1 MIIHRG
7 ISLRALAVAC
17 VWLAAGVCA
26 AVPASVSDADMQRV
40 YDQAK
45 SPHKFGVVL
54 QPSNKDELLD
64 CPNVF
69 RCGDKW
75 YMLYVSIK
83 EKVGYETNLAESDD
97 LLAWKP
103 LGKVLPFAKA
113 GWDKWQADGSLALV
127 DPAWDGS
134 AELHPYDGKYWLSY
148 FGGSKQGYETDPLSL
163 GLAWTK
169 TPNEPR
175 PWTRLAENPVLSPTQ
190 PDARPFERAT
200 LYKSHILWD
209 KSETLGYPF
218 VMYYNGKQ
226 QGRGIERIGMA
237 VSKDMVHWT
246 RYGDGPVIDNGSGI
260 SGDPQIVRMGDLWVM
275 FYFGAFWQPGAF
287 DTFAC
292 SHDLVHWTK
301 WTGEH
306 LIASSEPWDKTFA
319 HKPWIL
325 KHDGVVYHF
334 YCAVGTAGR
343 VVALATSRD
352 MRRVAASLKPANLR
366 CEDAVDPLGVDVDHP
381 RLSWTVES
389 DVRGARQTSYEIL
402 AASTA
407 AALADDDG
415 DLWASGKVASDETLR
430 IAYAGQPLVSSQQV
444 FWKVRTWDQE
454 GRRSE
459 WSVPATFTMGLVGK
473 DAWQAKWIVAP
484 WTGESLLLRREFDVK
499 PGLKRAIAHVCGL
512 GQFEMS
518 INGKKSG
525 KGVLAPGW
533 SKYNRTALYE
543 THDITPLL
551 ADGPNAVGLA
561 LGDGMFTVERR
572 NRFSKFQGTFG
583 PQRAIVQIE
592 LEYDDGTHESMVTD
606 ESWRVHLG
614 PVTYNDIY
622 GGEDYDARRAQSG
635 WDRPK
640 FDDAGWENAVELVRP
655 SGQLRGLTASAP
667 PLGEIESIQPI
678 AVNKLSATRDV
689 VDLGQNAS
697 YMPRIHVSGPA
708 GSTVRLTHAEVV
720 HEDGSI
726 DRDTCGGNRGPAYW
740 QYTKATDDLESWFP
754 QFFYAGCRYLQVD
767 KMPAEPGGD
776 LPQIDQLEGVVVHS
790 TAEPTGDFKCSN
802 ELLNRIRTLVRW
814 AQRSNMVSVLTDCPH
829 REKLGWLE
837 QYHLNGP
844 AIRYEFDVNRIFTKG
859 MRDMADSQTAD
870 GLVPNIAPEYTVFPG
885 TFRAAAEWGC
895 SLILVPWQ
903 QYQFTGDT
911 ALLRDYYGAMQK
923 YMQYLASKADGH
935 ILSEGLGD
943 WYDLGPADRPGFAQ
957 LTPPPVTA
965 TAFYYHDARIMSQIA
980 KLLGKDGDAAKYA
993 RLAEEIRAAWL
1004 AEFRHAESGTYAT
1017 NSQCSNAI
1025 ALVMDLAEPQDRA
1038 QALASL
1044 VKDVRDRGNAMTAGD
1059 VGFRY
1064 LLQALA
1070 QGGQSDLIYAMI
1082 NQDER
1087 PGYGYQLKQG
1097 ATSLTEAWDANHH
1110 ASHNHFMLGHITE
1123 WFYKDVVG
1131 IDSDPAGPGFKKIII
1146 RPTPVGDLKWA
1157 EATYKSVRGPISVRW
1172 DRTGDQFQ
1180 LAVTIPAN
1188 TTATVYVPAAVGT
1201 NVTENGASASDS
1213 PGVSFVRREG
1223 DRSIYTL
1230 ESGSFRF
1237 ESRL

>member
-1 MIIHRG
+1 MTICHNTLCR
-7 ISLRALAVAC
+7 ISAVAC
-17 VWLAAGVCA
+17 LWFAANVCA
-26 AVPASVSDADMQRV
+26 AAPASVSDADMQRV
-40 YDQAK
+40 YELAK
-45 SPHKFGVVL
+45 TPYKYGIVL
-54 QPSNKDELLD
+54 QPGSKNELFD

-69 RCGDKW
+69 RFGDKW

-83 EKVGYETNLAESDD
+83 DKLGYETNLAESDD
-97 LLAWKP
+97 LLSWTP
-103 LGKVLPFAKA
+103 LGKVLPFAA
-113 GWDKWQADGSLALV
+113 TGWDKWQADGSLALV
-127 DPAWDGS
+127 DPTWNGS

-169 TPNEPR
+169 TPSEPR
-175 PWTRLAENPVLSPTQ
+175 PWTRLKENPVLSPTQ
-190 PDARPFERAT
+190 ADARPFERAT

-237 VSKDMVHWT
+237 VSKDMVHWS
-246 RYGDGPVIDNGSGI
+246 RYGDGPVVDNGSGI

-301 WTGEH
+301 WQGEH

-325 KHDGVVYHF
+325 KRDGVVYHF

-343 VVALATSRD
+343 VIALATSRD
-352 MRRVAASLKPANLR
+352 LRKAAALKPANLR
-366 CEDAVDPLGVDVDHP
+366 CEDAVDPLGVDVEHP

-389 DVRGARQTSYEIL
+389 EVRGARQTAYEIL
-402 AASTA
+402 AVSS
-407 AALADDDG
+407 ADAIARSDG
-415 DLWASGKVASDETLR
+415 DLWASGKVVSDETLR
-430 IAYAGQPLVSSQQV
+430 IPYAGKPLVSSQQV

-454 GRRSE
+454 GKPSA
-459 WSVPATFTMGLVGK
+459 WSPPSTFTMGLLGK
-473 DAWQAKWIVAP
+473 NGWRAKWIVAP
-484 WTGESLLLRREFDVK
+484 WTCESLLLRLEFNVN

-518 INGKKSG
+518 INGQKSG
-525 KGVLAPGW
+525 QEVLAPGW
-533 SKYNRTALYE
+533 TKYNRTVLYE
-543 THDITPLL
+543 THDVTPLV
-551 ADGPNAVGLA
+551 AEGRNAVGLT
-561 LGDGMFTVERR
+561 LGDGMYTTERR

-592 LEYDDGTHESMVTD
+592 LEYDDGTHETVVTD
-606 ESWRVHLG
+606 ESWRVHPG

-622 GGEDYDARRAQSG
+622 GGEDYDARRAERG
-635 WDRPK
+635 WDQPK

-655 SGQLRGLTASAP
+655 SGKLRGLTASAP

-678 AVNKLSATRDV
+678 AVNKLSDTRDV

-697 YMPRIHVSGPA
+697 YMPRIRVSGPA

-720 HEDGSI
+720 HKDGTI
-726 DRDTCGGNRGPAYW
+726 NRDTCGGNRGPAYW
-740 QYTKATDDLESWFP
+740 QYTKATDDPETWFP

-767 KMPAEPGGD
+767 KFPAEPNGD
-776 LPQIDQLEGVVVHS
+776 LPQLDELQGVVVHS
-790 TAEPTGDFKCSN
+790 TAEPIGDFKCSN

-844 AIRYEFDVNRIFTKG
+844 AIRYEFDVTRIFNKG
-859 MRDMADSQTAD
+859 MRDMADSQTRE
-870 GLVPNIAPEYTVFPG
+870 GLIPNIAPEYTVFPG

-903 QYQFTGDT
+903 QYQFTGDR
-911 ALLRDYYGAMQK
+911 ALMSEYYEPMEK
-923 YMQYLASKADGH
+923 YMKYLASKAHDH
-935 ILSEGLGD
+935 ILEEGLGD

-957 LTPPPVTA
+957 LTLPPVTA
-965 TAFYYHDARIMSQIA
+965 TAFYYYDAHLMSKIA
-980 KLLGKDGDAAKYA
+980 TLLGKDEDARDYAK
-993 RLAEEIRAAWL
+993 LAEDIRAAWL
-1004 AEFRHAESGTYAT
+1004 AKFRHEQEGTYAS
-1017 NSQCSNAI
+1017 NSQCANSI
-1025 ALVMDLAEPQDRA
+1025 ALVMRLAEPEGRK
-1038 QALASL
+1038 QALEA
-1044 VKDVRDRGNAMTAGD
+1044 VVADVRKRGNAMTAGD

-1070 QGGQSDLIYAMI
+1070 QGGQSELIYAMI

-1097 ATSLTEAWDANHH
+1097 ATSLTEAWDANRH

-1123 WFYKDVVG
+1123 WFYKDLVG
-1131 IDSDPAGPGFKKIII
+1131 IGSDPDGPGFKKIII
-1146 RPTPVGDLKWA
+1146 RPTPVGDLEWA

-1172 DRTGDQFQ
+1172 DRHGGQFQ

-1188 TTATVYVPAAVGT
+1188 TTATVYVPAAAGT
-1201 NVTENGASASDS
+1201 SVTENGVPASDS
-1213 PGVSFVRREG
+1213 LGVSYLRWEG
-1223 DRSIYTL
+1223 GRDVYAV
-1230 ESGSFRF
+1230 ESGSYRF